1 MKYKKNLYLLV
12 IIFIAFLYYFK
23 IIDIPCLFLKITHFY
38 CPGCGITRAIRSL
51 LSLNFYQAFR
61 YNNLIIILIPVF
73 LIYYFEAICNKF
85 KIKNLNISKYMKN
98 KFWLSILIIII
109 FYGIIRNIPLFN
121 YLLPLNKK

>member
-1 MKYKKNLYLLV
+1 MKYKKFLYLLI

-23 IIDIPCLFLKITHFY
+23 IVDIPCLFLKITHFY

-51 LSLNFYQAFR
+51 LTLNFYQAFR
-61 YNNLIIILIPVF
+61 YNNLIVILIPVF
-73 LIYYFEAICNKF
+73 LIYYFEVICNKF

-121 YLLPLNKK
+121 YLLPTKV

>member
-121 YLLPLNKK
+121 YLLPTKV

>member
-1 MKYKKNLYLLV
+1 MKKYKKFIFIGVLVVFNLYIV
-12 IIFIAFLYYFK
+12 FFTNYKCPWRRDFNI
-23 IIDIPCLFLKITHFY
+23 Y
-38 CPGCGITRAIRSL
+38 CAGCGGTRTLRSL
-51 LSLNFYQAFR
+51 MKLDFYQAFR

-121 YLLPLNKK
+121 YLLPTKV

>member
-73 LIYYFEAICNKF
+73 LIYYFEAICTKF

-98 KFWLSILIIII
+98 KFWISILIIII

-121 YLLPLNKK
+121 YLLPTKV

>member
-1 MKYKKNLYLLV
+1 MKYKKILYLLI

-61 YNNLIIILIPVF
+61 YNNLIIILIPVL

-121 YLLPLNKK
+121 YLLPTKV

>member
-73 LIYYFEAICNKF
+73 LIYYFEAICTKF

-98 KFWLSILIIII
+98 KFWISILIIII

-121 YLLPLNKK
+121 YLLPTNV

>member
-1 MKYKKNLYLLV
+1 MKKYKKFIFIGVLVVFNLYIV
-12 IIFIAFLYYFK
+12 FFTNYKCPWRRDFNI
-23 IIDIPCLFLKITHFY
+23 Y
-38 CPGCGITRAIRSL
+38 CAGCGGTRMLRSL
-51 LSLNFYQAFR
+51 MKLDFYQAFR

-98 KFWLSILIIII
+98 KFWLSIFIIII

-121 YLLPLNKK
+121 YLLPTKV